1 MTMKQYNEFTLEY
14 LQVGQ
19 QEQFTVSITAD
30 KQALFTSLSGDVN
43 PLHLDKEYAQ
53 SKGFDDCV
61 VYGMCTASFY
71 STLVG
76 VYLPGKRCLFL
87 EACIQWP
94 RPVYIGDTL
103 QITGEIRSIDTR
115 FRLVEL
121 RSKITNQHGK
131 VVSKAKLKVKV
142 LE

>member
-1 MTMKQYNEFTLEY
+1 MLGEGMTMKQYNEFTLED

-61 VYGMCTASFY
+61 VYGCVPLPFTRLW
-71 STLVG
+71 LVCI
-76 VYLPGKRCLFL
+76 YLGSDAF
-87 EACIQWP
+87 
-94 RPVYIGDTL
+94 
-103 QITGEIRSIDTR
+103 
-115 FRLVEL
+115 F
-121 RSKITNQHGK
+121 
-131 VVSKAKLKVKV
+131 
-142 LE
+142 

>member
-1 MTMKQYNEFTLEY
+1 MKQYNDFALED

-30 KQALFTSLSGDVN
+30 KQALFTILSGDVN
-43 PLHLDKEYAQ
+43 PIHLDTEYAQ
-53 SKGFDDCV
+53 AKGFDECV

-103 QITGEIRSIDTR
+103 KITGVIKSIDTR
-115 FRLVEL
+115 FRIAEL
-121 RSKITNQHGK
+121 GSKITNQHGK
-131 VVSKAKLKVKV
+131 IVSKAKLKIKV

>member
-1 MTMKQYNEFTLEY
+1 M
-14 LQVGQ
+14 
-19 QEQFTVSITAD
+19 
-30 KQALFTSLSGDVN
+30 SGDVN
-43 PLHLDKEYAQ
+43 PLHLDTEYAQ
-53 SKGFDDCV
+53 AKGFDDCV

-103 QITGEIRSIDTR
+103 KITGVIKSIDTR
-115 FRLVEL
+115 FRIAEL
-121 RSKITNQHGK
+121 GSKITNQHGK
-131 VVSKAKLKVKV
+131 IVSKAKLKIKV

>member
-1 MTMKQYNEFTLEY
+1 MKQYNDFALED

-30 KQALFTSLSGDVN
+30 KQALFTILSGDVN
-43 PLHLDKEYAQ
+43 PIHLDTEYAQ
-53 SKGFDDCV
+53 AKGFDDCV

-103 QITGEIRSIDTR
+103 KITGVIKSIDTR
-115 FRLVEL
+115 FRIAEL
-121 RSKITNQHGK
+121 GSKITNQHGK
-131 VVSKAKLKVKV
+131 IVSKAKLKIKV

>member
-1 MTMKQYNEFTLEY
+1 MKQYNEFTLED
-14 LQVGQ
+14 LQIGQ
-19 QEQFTVSITAD
+19 QEQFTVSVTEE
-30 KQALFTSLSGDVN
+30 KQSLFTSLSGDVN
-43 PLHLDKEYAQ
+43 PLHLDRDYAQ

-76 VYLPGKRCLFL
+76 VYLPGMRCLFI

-94 RPVYIGDTL
+94 SPVYIGDTI
-103 QITGEIRSIDTR
+103 QISGEITSLDLR

-121 RSKITNQHGK
+121 RVVIINQHGK
-131 VVSKAKLKVKV
+131 VVSKGKLKVKV